1 MLASSSPRRRELLR
15 NAGVVFAIDAAE
27 IDETRRTGEPA
38 LDYAQRLAR
47 EKAETVRARH
57 PDALVL
63 GADTIVVVNGE
74 VLGKPV
80 DTNDAQAML
89 RNLRARSHEVITAV
103 ALCGKQGM
111 REHQERTTVV
121 FGEVTDAEI
130 DAYIATGEPMDK
142 AGAYA
147 IQGHAS
153 KWIQRIEGDY
163 FNVVGLPVAAVWR
176 MLQAAAQK

>member
-1 MLASSSPRRRELLR
+1 MLVLASSSPRRRELLR

-27 IDETRRTGEPA
+27 IDETRRTGELA

-103 ALCGKQGM
+103 ALCGKQGT
-111 REHQERTTVV
+111 RE
-121 FGEVTDAEI
+121 
-130 DAYIATGEPMDK
+130 
-142 AGAYA
+142 
-147 IQGHAS
+147 
-153 KWIQRIEGDY
+153 
-163 FNVVGLPVAAVWR
+163 
-176 MLQAAAQK
+176 